1 MTYVTDMNSEEL
13 RAHIN
18 MLQKLPGWHEPFA
31 DRLIKEIRDLDEK
44 IVNFE
49 RQVYEKSLICGEV
62 INLLKWLENCSD
74 LEMSDGDM
82 AREVIKQVLP
92 TLLKLQT

>member
-1 MTYVTDMNSEEL
+1 MTYVRDMNSEEL

-31 DRLIKEIRDLDEK
+31 DRLIKEIREQDKRIAELETKVHDK
-44 IVNFE
+44 YSACN
-49 RQVYEKSLICGEV
+49 EV
-62 INLLKWLENCSD
+62 INLLKWLDNCSD
-74 LEMSDGDM
+74 LEMRDGDM